1 MPGRVLEYL
10 FNVSKSF
17 QVPREAFLY
26 KFIKQHCQSVNVYIE
41 LIKHAV
47 KRYVFCK
54 FLRICNKI
62 LGLLSSE
69 CFVAS
74 WMTF

>member
-47 KRYVFCK
+47 KTLC
-54 FLRICNKI
+54 FLQI
-62 LGLLSSE
+62 SSNLQQNTWSTE
-69 CFVAS
+69 F
-74 WMTF
+74 